1 MKTIK
6 VIFADPKHNYKTDCS
21 PLASD
26 ESIRN
31 YFVGK
36 QFNVGTY
43 SDYKQ
48 SENIQECINIEI
60 L

>member
-1 MKTIK
+1 MKTVK
-6 VIFADPKHNYKTDCS
+6 VIFADPKYNYKTDCS
-21 PLASD
+21 PLASH
-26 ESIRN
+26 ESIKK

-36 QFNVGTY
+36 FFDVGTY